1 MALSEQGIL
10 QRLMSQR
17 DRISAAAWLVV
28 RDAHIA
34 EDIFQNVAL
43 KALAKEV
50 AFDSDGALMSWAFIT
65 ARREGIDWLRR
76 QKNVPVS
83 LDETIL
89 ELLEA
94 EWASESLGQAGGRS
108 QALRDCLSELP
119 AKSREL
125 LKMRYFDGQLC
136 EEVAASLNTK
146 LDAIYKRDFSAPTGE
161 DKEFKK
167 ESMPAVMQVAAGMWG
182 KRGQTKYTHLKDQD
196 TSRRDS
202 PWNNPQRSGGRSR
215 SKEAG
220 QGGRSSKRGGDG

>member
-10 QRLMSQR
+10 QRLMSRR

-94 EWASESLGQAGGRS
+94 EWASESLGQASARS

-119 AKSREL
+119 AKSRQL
-125 LKMRYFDGQLC
+125 LKLRYFEGLRC
-136 EEVAASLNTK
+136 EEVAASLGTK
-146 LDAIYKRDFSAPTGE
+146 LDAVYKRLSRLHQGLKGCIETKLNLSA
-161 DKEFKK
+161 
-167 ESMPAVMQVAAGMWG
+167 S
-182 KRGQTKYTHLKDQD
+182 
-196 TSRRDS
+196 
-202 PWNNPQRSGGRSR
+202 
-215 SKEAG
+215 
-220 QGGRSSKRGGDG
+220 